1 MLKAHSPE
9 CDCAICEQL
18 NLGAPLYREIAA
30 ELACDDPQVLDP
42 IWRARC
48 QARVDAIARL
58 SRALPGVNRHAAA

>member
-30 ELACDDPQVLDP
+30 ELASDDPQVIDP
-42 IWRARC
+42 VWR
-48 QARVDAIARL
+48 RVGR
-58 SRALPGVNRHAAA
+58 